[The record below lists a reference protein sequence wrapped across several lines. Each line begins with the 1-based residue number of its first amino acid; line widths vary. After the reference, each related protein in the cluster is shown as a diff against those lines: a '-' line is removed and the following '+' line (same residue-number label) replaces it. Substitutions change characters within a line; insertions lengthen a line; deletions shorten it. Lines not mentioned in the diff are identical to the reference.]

1 MSLFTV
7 FLTLVFEDCAYMVAG
22 LNLSAGFAVLWCGYL
37 SSEGEDGEDS
47 LTLAFICKTVWAGMA
62 PHC

>member
-1 MSLFTV
+1 
-7 FLTLVFEDCAYMVAG
+7 MVAG

-47 LTLAFICKTVWAGMA
+47 PTLAFICKTVWAGMA